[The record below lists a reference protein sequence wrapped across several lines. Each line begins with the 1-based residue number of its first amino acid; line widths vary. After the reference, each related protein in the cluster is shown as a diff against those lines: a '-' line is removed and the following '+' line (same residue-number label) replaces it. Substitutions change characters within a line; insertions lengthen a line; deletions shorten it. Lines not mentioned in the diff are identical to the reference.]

1 MRVAVVGA
9 GGVGGYFGGRLA
21 QSGVEVF
28 FVARGAHL
36 QAIREQGLHIQSP
49 LGDVAL
55 APVQATDNPAPIGP
69 VDVVLVGVKTW
80 QVSAAIDTI
89 RPLIGAETG
98 VIPLLNG
105 VEAAA
110 QLAATLGQDHVLG
123 GLCKIVAFI
132 TEPGHIRHAGI
143 DPSIMFSELDNRSS
157 PRAQKLRQA
166 FLEAGV
172 HAAIPA
178 DIHVALWE
186 KFLFGASTSGL
197 GAVTR
202 SPMNVLRELPITRQ
216 MLEEAMCEILAV
228 AHARSIALPSSS
240 VSEAMALVDSLPVG
254 TTASMQ
260 RDIIAGRPSELE
272 AQNGAVVRLGHEA
285 GVATP
290 LHGFIYTSLLPQEL
304 QARGQLHA

>member
-1 MRVAVVGA
+1 
-9 GGVGGYFGGRLA
+9 LA
-21 QSGVEVF
+21 QSGVEVIF
-28 FVARGAHL
+28 IARGAHL
-36 QAIREQGLHIQSP
+36 HAIRDQGLHIQSP
-49 LGDVAL
+49 LGDFVLSPA
-55 APVQATDNPAPIGP
+55 QATDNPTQVGP

-80 QVSAAIDTI
+80 QIPAAIDTI
-89 RPLIGAETG
+89 RPLLDPETG

-105 VEAAA
+105 VEAAD
-110 QLAATLGQDHVLG
+110 QLAAALGRNHVLG
-123 GLCKIVAFI
+123 GLCKIFAFI

-143 DPSIMFSELDNRSS
+143 DPSILFGELDNRSS
-157 PRAQKLRQA
+157 PRARKLYQT
-166 FLEAGV
+166 FLAAGV
-172 HAAIPA
+172 RATIPT

-202 SPMNVLRELPITRQ
+202 APMNVLRELSTTRQ
-216 MLEEAMCEILAV
+216 MLEEAMHEILAV

-260 RDIIAGRPSELE
+260 RDIMAGRPSELE
-272 AQNGAVVRLGHEA
+272 AQNGAVTRLGGEA

-290 LHGFIYTSLLPQEL
+290 LHSFIYTSLLPQEL
-304 QARGQLHA
+304 YARGPLHA

>member
-1 MRVAVVGA
+1 
-9 GGVGGYFGGRLA
+9 LA
-21 QSGVEVF
+21 QSGVEVIF
-28 FVARGAHL
+28 IARGAHL
-36 QAIREQGLHIQSP
+36 HAIRDQGLHIQSP
-49 LGDVAL
+49 LGDFVLSPA
-55 APVQATDNPAPIGP
+55 QATDNPTQVGP

-80 QVSAAIDTI
+80 QIPAAIDTI
-89 RPLIGAETG
+89 RPLLDPETG

-105 VEAAA
+105 VEAAD
-110 QLAATLGQDHVLG
+110 QLAAALGRNHVLG
-123 GLCKIVAFI
+123 GLCKIFAFI

-143 DPSIMFSELDNRSS
+143 DPSILFGELDNRSS
-157 PRAQKLRQA
+157 PRAQKLYQT
-166 FLEAGV
+166 FLAAGV
-172 HAAIPA
+172 RATIPT

-202 SPMNVLRELPITRQ
+202 APMNVLRELSTTRQ
-216 MLEEAMCEILAV
+216 MLEEAMHEILAV

-260 RDIIAGRPSELE
+260 RDIMAGRPSELE
-272 AQNGAVVRLGHEA
+272 AQNGAVTRLGGEA

-290 LHGFIYTSLLPQEL
+290 LHSFIYTSLLPQEL
-304 QARGQLHA
+304 YARGPLHA

>member
-21 QSGVEVF
+21 QSGVEVIF
-28 FVARGAHL
+28 IARGAHL
-36 QAIREQGLHIQSP
+36 HAIRDQGLHIQSP
-49 LGDVAL
+49 LGDFVLSPA
-55 APVQATDNPAPIGP
+55 QATDNPTQVGP

-80 QVSAAIDTI
+80 QIPAAIDTI
-89 RPLIGAETG
+89 RPLLDPETG

-105 VEAAA
+105 VEAAD
-110 QLAATLGQDHVLG
+110 QLAAALGRNHVLG
-123 GLCKIVAFI
+123 GLCKIFAFI

-143 DPSIMFSELDNRSS
+143 DPSILFGELDNRSS
-157 PRAQKLRQA
+157 PRARKLYQT
-166 FLEAGV
+166 FLAAGV
-172 HAAIPA
+172 RATIPT

-202 SPMNVLRELPITRQ
+202 APMNVLRELSTTRQ
-216 MLEEAMCEILAV
+216 MLEEAMHEILAV

-260 RDIIAGRPSELE
+260 RDIMAGRPSELE
-272 AQNGAVVRLGHEA
+272 AQNGAVTRLGGEA

-290 LHGFIYTSLLPQEL
+290 LHSFIYTSLLPQEL
-304 QARGQLHA
+304 YARGPLHA